1 MNTTKVETSQPEGHL
16 YEELGHVLGEF
27 SEGERRQVM
36 QRMIRQL
43 KFKQWRNERLS
54 WIKGSWNS
62 AKPAKLW
69 VWIATGALAPVV
81 FFCVFIW
88 VSLWVE

>member
-1 MNTTKVETSQPEGHL
+1 MNTTKVETSQTEGHL

-27 SEGERRQVM
+27 SEEERRKVM
-36 QRMIRQL
+36 QHMIRRL

-69 VWIATGALAPVV
+69 VCIATGALAPVV